1 MEVSKKVCNCAR
13 RKEGNDRQLRHAV
26 PRSAECRRV
35 SGLVQLSSTL
45 KVRNGKGTDQD
56 IPDTFRSRPL
66 SIDFCTASPK
76 GERANLSPLAG
87 PPVGHPGG
95 ARHGPLRRDP
105 AAADRGAAAGARGLI
120 PDRTVD
126 VSSRSAASG
135 VRALRGAM
143 LPGIPSHI
151 FEERHE

>member
-13 RKEGNDRQLRHAV
+13 RKEGDDRQLRHAV

-66 SIDFCTASPK
+66 SIDFCTASP
-76 GERANLSPLAG
+76 RASAPTYRPWQARLSAIQAG
-87 PPVGHPGG
+87 RDTARSEGTRRLLIAAPPPVPE
-95 ARHGPLRRDP
+95 A
-105 AAADRGAAAGARGLI
+105 
-120 PDRTVD
+120 
-126 VSSRSAASG
+126 
-135 VRALRGAM
+135 
-143 LPGIPSHI
+143 
-151 FEERHE
+151 